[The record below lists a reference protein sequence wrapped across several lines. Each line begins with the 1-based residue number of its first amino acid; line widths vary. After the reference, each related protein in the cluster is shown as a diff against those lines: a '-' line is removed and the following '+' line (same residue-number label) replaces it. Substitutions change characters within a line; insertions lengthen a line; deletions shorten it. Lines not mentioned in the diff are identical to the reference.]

1 MSFSR
6 QIPSLSAAQFRTT
19 TSIMSLDARTVARLK
34 SIAIKTAVA
43 ALWLVLWQL
52 VCVTVNMELLVVSP
66 LTVARRL
73 FTLGQTAEFWRYAL
87 GSLGRIMAGFAL
99 GGVVGTLLAVVCS
112 VFRFAREFF
121 SPAITV
127 IKSTPVASFI
137 ILALVWLTG
146 RNVPIFIAFLMVL
159 PVIYANVFQ
168 GIREVDP
175 QLLEMAAVYDMSRRK
190 RLTKIYIP
198 SVMPYFMAASRTAL
212 GLAWKAGVAAEV
224 IGVTRDSVGRQ
235 LYYSKI
241 YLETA
246 DLFAWTAVV
255 IIMSLLLET
264 CYVRVAKALIA
275 KFHLARR
282 DS

>member
-1 MSFSR
+1 MTRSTMSAKST
-6 QIPSLSAAQFRTT
+6 SLEK
-19 TSIMSLDARTVARLK
+19 LK
-34 SIAIKTAVA
+34 KIAIKTAVA

-52 VCVTVNMELLVVSP
+52 VCIAVNMELLVVSP
-66 LTVARRL
+66 LTVLRRL
-73 FTLGQTAEFWRYAL
+73 WELGQTVEFWRYAL

-99 GGVVGTLLAVVCS
+99 GCVVGTLLAVLCS
-112 VFRFAREFF
+112 SVWFAREFF

-146 RNVPIFIAFLMVL
+146 QNVPIFIGFLMVL
-159 PVIYANVFQ
+159 PVVYANVYQ
-168 GIREVDP
+168 GIHEIDP
-175 QLLEMAAVYDMSRRK
+175 KLLEMAQVFGMSRWK
-190 RLTKIYIP
+190 KLTKIAIP
-198 SVMPYFMAASRTAL
+198 SVMPYFMAACRTAL

-224 IGVTRDSVGRQ
+224 IGVTKDSIGRQ

-255 IIMSLLLET
+255 ILFSLLLEKLLVWAAGKLNDT
-264 CYVRVAKALIA
+264 
-275 KFHLARR
+275 FHWIRKP
-282 DS
+282 